1 VNAADPR
8 HHEAG
13 LARSALLA
21 ILAVLL
27 VALGTGAVMLTG
39 ANGPLSIAQTASPA
53 RTPAPAVT
61 MAVTS
66 AKGNVVPWYHPLR
79 FGIAHGTITSVSAL
93 GPDGLE
99 MPGTLTPKAWT
110 GTATLIPGQTY
121 RIHAV
126 VLDEDGKTS
135 SVDRELVASP
145 PAKVLHATISPNG
158 GVYGV
163 GQPVVVRFDQP
174 VKGAD
179 ARRTILQRLEVSTT
193 PAVEG
198 AWRWYNSFEV
208 HYRGQAYWKPG
219 TKVTVN
225 ALLAGLRVPGSEAW
239 GSDKPVTG
247 GFTVGRSF
255 LGVVDINAH
264 TMTVTQ
270 DGKVVRVMKVS
281 TGRAQYPTKGGVHI
295 VLVRE
300 REHLY
305 NSATIGIP
313 TASPDGYYHKLPY
326 SVRISNGGAFVH
338 ANPSTVRY
346 QGSRNVSHGC
356 VNMSVAD
363 ARWYYENSKLGD
375 VVDVVHAVVPP
386 NKSDAGMS
394 DWNYTWEQWQAGN
407 LDG

>member
-1 VNAADPR
+1 MNAVDPR

-21 ILAVLL
+21 MLAVLL
-27 VALGTGAVMLTG
+27 LALGTGAVLLTG

-61 MAVTS
+61 LAVTS
-66 AKGNVVPWYHPLR
+66 AKDDVVPWYHPLR

-99 MPGTLTPKAWT
+99 LPGTLTPMAWT

-126 VLDEDGKTS
+126 VRDEDGKTS

-145 PAKVLHATISPNG
+145 PAKVLHASISPNG

-179 ARRTILQRLEVSTT
+179 ARRAVLQRLEVTAAPSV
-193 PAVEG
+193 AG

-208 HYRGQAYWKPG
+208 HYRGPAYWKPG

-225 ALLAGLRVPGSEAW
+225 ATLAGLRVPGSDAW

-247 GFTVGRSF
+247 GFSVGRSF

-313 TASPDGYYHKLPY
+313 TASPGGYYEKLPY

-338 ANPSTVRY
+338 ANPATVRY

-375 VVDVVHAVVPP
+375 VVNVIHAVVPP
-386 NKSDAGMS
+386 LRTDAGMS